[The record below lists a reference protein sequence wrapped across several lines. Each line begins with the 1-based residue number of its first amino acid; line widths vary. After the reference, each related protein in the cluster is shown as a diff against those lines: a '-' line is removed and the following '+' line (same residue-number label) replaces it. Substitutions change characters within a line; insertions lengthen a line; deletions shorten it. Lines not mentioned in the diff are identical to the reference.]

1 VAPLFD
7 GGRRSVAYVLFEEL
21 LYGVVGFGGSST
33 SLPRGKG
40 LSLIGKPDVAL
51 DRGEADA
58 EEAGS
63 MGLGHAALV
72 DGLDY
77 LSSEVF
83 GVGFHPPMIVR
94 GSSILSYAVDAL
106 SALRIRE
113 EDALK
118 IASALRAPCCARR
131 SCSALRLCMRGFLF
145 IEVFLPPS

>member
-94 GSSILSYAVDAL
+94 GSSILSYAVVHYQETFWAMD
-106 SALRIRE
+106 
-113 EDALK
+113 
-118 IASALRAPCCARR
+118 
-131 SCSALRLCMRGFLF
+131 RGFYEHCRKDPMASFGQL
-145 IEVFLPPS
+145 VSGTTTHYPLPLLKVH